1 MKLIQL
7 GSPRHKQT
15 VQKREYSIADQGLL
29 TCNPAKPRTSNHTY
43 CHEGFGL
50 TTLPSCTF
58 VAFVVNGLGNRPA
71 REIQAPAK
79 AVIPARMW
87 AIGAWT
93 VCANLTICDE
103 GTDSAVVPEAG
114 SAERVNQLRNIV
126 LAGF

>member
-15 VQKREYSIADQGLL
+15 VQKREYSIADQAFL
-29 TCNPAKPRTSNHTY
+29 TMQPTKPRTSNHTK

-58 VAFVVNGLGNRPA
+58 VAFVVNGFGNRPA
-71 REIQAPAK
+71 REIQAPAR

-87 AIGAWT
+87 VIRVSMYVQISQFVT
-93 VCANLTICDE
+93 KVLIRQRFRRLVRRKELTNLET
-103 GTDSAVVPEAG
+103 
-114 SAERVNQLRNIV
+114 
-126 LAGF
+126 